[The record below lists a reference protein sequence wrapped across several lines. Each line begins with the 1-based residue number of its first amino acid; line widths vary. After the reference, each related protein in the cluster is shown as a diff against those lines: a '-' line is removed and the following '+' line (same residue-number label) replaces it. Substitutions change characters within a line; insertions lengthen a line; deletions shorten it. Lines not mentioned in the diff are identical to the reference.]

1 MARMARLVVPGGAHH
16 VTQRGVRRMATFF
29 AVDDERA
36 YLELLAE
43 ARTEMGSGLESR
55 IATTTTD
62 AATHRAGTNNR
73 YSLFKT

>member
-16 VTQRGVRRMATFF
+16 VTQRGVRRMAPFF

-43 ARTEMGSGLESR
+43 ARTEMVSGLES
-55 IATTTTD
+55 
-62 AATHRAGTNNR
+62 
-73 YSLFKT
+73 